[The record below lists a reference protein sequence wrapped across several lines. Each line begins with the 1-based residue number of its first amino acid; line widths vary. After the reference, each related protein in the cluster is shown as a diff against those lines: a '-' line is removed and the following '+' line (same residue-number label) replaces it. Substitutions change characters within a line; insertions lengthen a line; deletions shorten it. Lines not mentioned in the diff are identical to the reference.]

1 MIISQSLSSL
11 LIHLVFSTKSRQ
23 PLIQANIESD
33 VHKFMTQVSIKQ
45 GCPVL
50 QIGGM
55 PDHIHVLVNLS
66 RNLTVSRLV
75 TELKTGSSR
84 WIKKINPN
92 YSHFAWQNGYGAF
105 SIGQSH
111 LKQAIHYIAT
121 QKEHHKTMS
130 FQDEFRALLKKYCVE
145 CDERYIWD

>member
-1 MIISQSLSSL
+1 MIIAQSLSSV
-11 LIHLVFSTKSRQ
+11 LIHLVFSTKFRQ
-23 PLIQANIESD
+23 PWIQTDIESD
-33 VHKFMTQVSIKQ
+33 MHKFMTQISIKQ

-66 RNLTVSRLV
+66 RNLTISRLI

-84 WIKKINPN
+84 WIKKP
-92 YSHFAWQNGYGAF
+92 YPHYASFAWQNGYGAF

-130 FQDEFRALLKKYCVE
+130 FQDEFRTLLKKYCIDW
-145 CDERYIWD
+145 DERYIWD